1 MIQRL
6 TVFVRRDYAHHDFTH
21 DKNYSWAK
29 HNEEL
34 FEVNVSF
41 EAVLMTG
48 SKIFLDTPRKYLLLF
63 VMMVG
68 VLLAGPA
75 MLAQTTASI
84 SGNVTDTTG
93 AVIPGAHVILTNNAS
108 KDKHEVDSNGS
119 GFFTFA
125 GVIPG
130 EYTVDITAPGFRGF
144 RQADISV
151 NPGDTRMLTALN
163 LTIGGSTDTVT
174 VATSANAVAPEDS
187 AERSALLSTKEIDRL
202 PIESR
207 NMSELLKILPGTT
220 TTSSGTGNGAG
231 FDFSDNG
238 SSGSAVGVGLA
249 TNGAPYR
256 GGTAY
261 ELDGASIIDPGCA
274 CYSIATVNPDFTQE
288 VKVQTSNFGA
298 DAPQGPVVINTISRA
313 GGSEFHGQGYLYV
326 RNGVLN
332 ANTWL
337 DKDSPTPTARPDA
350 SYYYPGGS
358 IGGPILI
365 PHTHFNHDRKLLFWA
380 GFEDFRQNLPAASP
394 LISYVPTAAM
404 RAGNFSL
411 SDPDNAALCAKS
423 TSSTDFCQPLT
434 GGYAPDGTPLSGTQI
449 PTQYLNSNALALLK
463 LFPAANTDPSSNAS
477 GYNYYL
483 QPSNIHNGYVYRGRV
498 DYNIS
503 DKDKFFVSWQ
513 YGSDSETTV
522 SHIYY
527 TPSDA
532 VAYPGGPLVSAI
544 QSHVLSGTY
553 IHIFNSSMTNELRI
567 SDGWLDNP
575 FTADNLKA
583 VYASTVG
590 YTAGSVFSNASLL
603 VPSIAGDGDR
613 TVPDISQPDIFNGG
627 VFNTVKKAPSVSDDF
642 TFVYRTHTFKAGGF
656 WSRSGN
662 KQGGYNYPNGEIS
675 VGSGTKVDS
684 YTGLT
689 IGTTNPLANFLMGIN
704 SSFTQANS
712 NPTDDMTYTTG
723 AGYVL
728 DNWKVTPKL
737 TLNLGIR
744 LEHLGRWQDNTGV
757 GLAVWEPAKYAA
769 DVASGKAYPGVY
781 WHAIDKSL
789 PNGGSPVQYIFAEPR
804 LGLAYNLKGD
814 GSTVIR
820 GGWASYRWNDQY
832 NDYAGP
838 LQTSQGV
845 KTFTTTSGAVTLND
859 ISALSAN
866 AAALGALPSSVY
878 ATDQNDNKTGVTY
891 AYNLTISQRVRN
903 NMLLEVAYVGNK
915 TQNILMGGQ
924 SNGSGVGG
932 AQFVNQNKIPVGGL
946 FQPNPVTGA
955 AAPTD
960 PENTANV
967 VDYYPYYQGYGT
979 SSISVD
985 SHQGYANYNGGQV
998 SLIKQTGRITFDV
1011 NYAYS
1016 KALGIDSTT
1025 LDAFVVRNNYAVLNI
1040 DRPNVV
1046 NTSYAFDL
1054 GSPIHSNKILEG
1066 ATNGWTVSGLTTWQ
1080 SGGNIQAGISQN
1092 LGLTINNTALGHT
1105 IGSST
1110 YYGTPANTVLPVLTC
1125 NPTSGLQP
1133 YQHVNLNCF
1142 APPALGQ
1149 VGIRQAPYL
1158 SGPSFFDSDLG
1169 IYKSFHVTE
1178 HQALQIRAE
1187 AFNFLNHPLPGYSG
1201 AGLTQLNFNTA
1212 NNTTFTRQTAAND
1225 NGITDAKYTQRTMLL
1240 AIKYTF

>member
-1 MIQRL
+1 
-6 TVFVRRDYAHHDFTH
+6 
-21 DKNYSWAK
+21 
-29 HNEEL
+29 
-34 FEVNVSF
+34 
-41 EAVLMTG
+41 MTG
-48 SKIFLDTPRKYLLLF
+48 SKLLFHSSRKYFLLLALTAGTLF
-63 VMMVG
+63 SGPMMQ
-68 VLLAGPA
+68 
-75 MLAQTTASI
+75 AQTTASL

-93 AVIPGAHVILTNNAS
+93 AVIPNAHITLTNTAS
-108 KDKHEVDSNGS
+108 KAKSEIDSNGS

-130 EYTVDITAPGFRGF
+130 AYTVEITAAGFRGF
-144 RQADISV
+144 RQPDIEI
-151 NPGDTRMLTALN
+151 NPGDTRTLTGLN
-163 LTIGGSTDTVT
+163 LTIGGADETVM
-174 VATSANAVAPEDS
+174 VSSSVNQIAPEDS

-231 FDFSDNG
+231 FDFSDSG
-238 SSGSAVGVGLA
+238 SSGSAVGVGLN

-274 CYSIATVNPDFTQE
+274 CWSIATVNPDFTQE
-288 VKVQTSNFGA
+288 VKVQTANFGA
-298 DAPQGPVVINTISRA
+298 DAPQGPVVINVISRS
-313 GGSEFHGQGYLYV
+313 GGAEFHGQGYLYV

-337 DKDSPTPTARPDA
+337 DKDQSTPTARPQA

-365 PHTHFNHDRKLLFWA
+365 PHTNFNHDRKLIFWA
-380 GFEDFRQNLPAASP
+380 GFEDFRQNLPASSP

-434 GGYAPDGTPLSGTQI
+434 GGYASDGTALTGTQI
-449 PTQYLNSNALALLK
+449 PTQYLDANALALLK
-463 LFPAANTDPSSNAS
+463 LFPAANADPSSNAS

-483 QPSNIHNGYVYRGRV
+483 QPSNTHNGYVYRGRV

-503 DKDKFFVSWQ
+503 DKDKFFVSYQ

-522 SHIYY
+522 AHIYY
-527 TPSDA
+527 NPGDA
-532 VAYPGGPLVSAI
+532 VAYPGGPMVSAV
-544 QSHVLSGTY
+544 QSHVLSGSY
-553 IHIFNSSMTNELRI
+553 IHVFNSAATNELRI

-575 FTADNLKA
+575 FTASNLKA
-583 VYASTVG
+583 MYASTLG
-590 YTAGSVFSNASLL
+590 YTAGSVYSGASLL

-642 TFVYRTHTFKAGGF
+642 TFVWKTHTFKAGGY

-662 KQGGYNYPNGEIS
+662 KQGGYNFPNGELS
-675 VGSGTKVDS
+675 VASGAKVDS
-684 YTGLT
+684 YTGKT
-689 IGTTNPLANFLMGIN
+689 IGTANPLANFLMGIN
-704 SSFTQANS
+704 SSFSQSNS

-723 AGYVL
+723 SGYVL

-744 LEHLGRWQDNTGV
+744 LDHLGRWQDNTGT

-789 PNGGSPVQYIFAEPR
+789 PNGGSPVQFIFPEPR
-804 LGLAYNLKGD
+804 LGVAYNLKGD

-820 GGWASYRWNDQY
+820 GGWAAYRWNDQY

-838 LQTSQGV
+838 LQTSLGV
-845 KTFTTTSGAVTLND
+845 KTFSSTTGAVTLND
-859 ISALSAN
+859 VTALSAN
-866 AAALGALPSSVY
+866 AASLGALPSSVY
-878 ATDQNDNKTGVTY
+878 ATDPTDNKTGVTY
-891 AYNLTISQRVRN
+891 AYNLTVSQRVRQS
-903 NMLLEVAYVGNK
+903 MLLEVAYVGNK

-932 AQFVNQNKIPVGGL
+932 ANFVNQNKIPLGGL
-946 FQPNPVTGA
+946 FKANPVTGA

-967 VDYYPYYQGYGT
+967 VDYYPYYAGYGT

-985 SHQGYANYNGGQV
+985 THQGYANYNGGQI
-998 SLIKQTGRITFDV
+998 SLIKQTGRITFDA
-1011 NYAYS
+1011 NYTYS
-1016 KALGIDSTT
+1016 KSLGIGSTT
-1025 LDAFVVRNNYAVLNI
+1025 LDAFNVANNYGVLNI
-1040 DRPNVV
+1040 DRPHVI
-1046 NTSYAFDL
+1046 NTSYSFDL
-1054 GSPIHSNKILEG
+1054 GTPIHGNKILEG
-1066 ATNGWTVSGLTTWQ
+1066 AANGWTLSGLTTWQ
-1080 SGGNIQAGISQN
+1080 AGGNIQAGISQN
-1092 LGLTINNTALGHT
+1092 LGLTITAIDPTTGKPLDHT

-1110 YYGTPANTVLPVLTC
+1110 YYGTPSNTVLPLVTC

-1133 YQHVNLNCF
+1133 YQHVNLSCF
-1142 APPALGQ
+1142 TAPQLGQ
-1149 VGIRQAPYL
+1149 VGVRQAPYL

-1201 AGLTQLNFNTA
+1201 SSSTQLNFTTA
-1212 NNTTFTRQTAAND
+1212 NNSTFTRQTSSSD

-1240 AIKYTF
+1240 AVKYTF